1 MVSYNA
7 WYPQLDIQQGEG
19 QIVRAYRK
27 HFFLAPTPP
36 KYLGGWAEKCVLYF
50 CIWGQCF
57 QFGASLCE
65 KNLKLIFQRQILF
78 FGGAIFSLE

>member
-27 HFFLAPTPP
+27 HFFLAPPPPP
-36 KYLGGWAEKCVLYF
+36 KYFLGV
-50 CIWGQCF
+50 
-57 QFGASLCE
+57 
-65 KNLKLIFQRQILF
+65 
-78 FGGAIFSLE
+78 GGVNSTV